1 MDEKLL
7 ELISLLRSELLT
19 IKSKLGQIKKTEE
32 ANPLDSKI
40 KAEIAALEER
50 IIEIESFKNR
60 IEDKSLETTKKMI
73 DGLTDEGDLTV
84 LTIEAHAKA
93 LGAVLAM
100 KNTMNLAIVANINI
114 DELAFKHAE
123 ICLNSLDLS
132 SEIPAGFTEM
142 ILGKFVGEDNSI
154 LGSVIPFAEEIIQ
167 LTQALFLTQ
176 TITKPNLEAALK
188 ATIVQ
193 KIIDRASDGFK
204 ITQLLVDNL
213 AVWVNGVFNS
223 KELTLKE
230 RATKLSVFTLTVIKS
245 NIESNMDFANK
256 ANNML
261 VVAMQELFQKANVT
275 VIQWC
280 ANADGLN
287 TPDRQVP
294 VKTSFTKDD
303 AVNKI
308 ILDTIAKIGIPVT
321 STGALRPAYLQQ
333 LFPQIVANNNIIYL
347 IHPSHE
353 KSVAGELSDYTEQ
366 SPGSHYADKLKE
378 AREKE
383 SWEKK
388 LKQKEEE
395 AWAKAIQEKT
405 AIEMQKQEQVNN
417 QKKEEQKEEINKK
430 IVNDKPYGM
439 NAGMEFQLGKIY
451 DIGATFG
458 INELDKWGNLDTG
471 TAAARIKE
479 LAVAI
484 KKLNPKKI
492 IYSAFL
498 DNSHEHNYNETAV
511 YTGLSQFH
519 DSLCHYSGLSISKEL
534 DLSKIYLLNSQ
545 SEVEKSRLGRFLEF
559 K

>member
-7 ELISLLRSELLT
+7 ELISLLRSELLI
-19 IKSKLGQIKKTEE
+19 IKSKLGQIKQAEE
-32 ANPLDSKI
+32 TNPFDSKI

-50 IIEIESFKNR
+50 VVEIESFKNKL
-60 IEDKSLETTKKMI
+60 EGEVHETTKKMI
-73 DGLTDEGDLTV
+73 EGLTDKGDLTLV
-84 LTIEAHAKA
+84 TLAGYGLATNAVSDMKTI
-93 LGAVLAM
+93 
-100 KNTMNLAIVANINI
+100 MNLAIVANINI
-114 DELAFKHAE
+114 DEIAFKYAE
-123 ICLNSLDLS
+123 TCLNALDLS
-132 SEIPAGFTEM
+132 SEAPAGFTKM
-142 ILGKFVGEDNSI
+142 ILDKFVSEGKSI
-154 LGSVIPFAEEIIQ
+154 LTSIVPFAEEIIQ
-167 LTQALFLTQ
+167 LTQTLFP
-176 TITKPNLEAALK
+176 IPAIAKPNLETVLK
-188 ATIVQ
+188 LTIVQ
-193 KIIDRASDGFK
+193 KIIDHASDGFS

-213 AVWVNGVFNS
+213 KIWVDSVFNS

-230 RATKLSVFTLTVIKS
+230 KATKLNVFAFTVNKS

-353 KSVAGELSDYTEQ
+353 KSIAGELSDYTEQ
-366 SPGSHYADKLKE
+366 SPGAHYADKLKQM
-378 AREKE
+378 REKE
-383 SWEKK
+383 YWEKK

-395 AWAKAIQEKT
+395 EWAKAMQEKA
-405 AIEMQKQEQVNN
+405 AIEMEKQERVNN
-417 QKKEEQKEEINKK
+417 QKKEEQKEEIKKK

-439 NAGMEFQLGKIY
+439 NAGIEFQLGKIY
-451 DIGATFG
+451 DIGVTFG
-458 INELDKWGNLDTG
+458 INELDKWGNLDIE
-471 TAAARIKE
+471 TAAVRIKE
-479 LAVAI
+479 LATAI

-498 DNSHEHNYNETAV
+498 DNFHGHNYNETAV
-511 YTGLSQFH
+511 FTGLSQFH
-519 DSLCHYSGLSISKEL
+519 DSICYHTGFNISKEL
-534 DLSKIYLLNSQ
+534 ELNKIYLLNSQ

-559 K
+559 I